1 MSTEQYLNNQE
12 LNLAD
17 TQDGVGDPVD
27 AVAEAL
33 SVAPENPTVF
43 SHTEEYVPVQNI
55 EVNGIVLSS
64 ENEGITEF
72 SGPLAY
78 GEQHIE
84 INGEAAS
91 ANVFEFSPDMATEW
105 DRLNPEEKAE
115 SVELIQ
121 ESIILVDLS
130 EAGNEEAR
138 TAANISMLGTEFA
151 FAEASPFDDEQQVS
165 ELTESEGEKQTF
177 VKHMLS
183 VVSGAAGKTA
193 RLTALATLFGVAL
206 VGPMKTAEARAPE
219 SGGVVVINKIFK
231 NVDSAMKGTESL
243 QKISHEQERNNLRIE
258 ALEQE
263 KRELVRRTSG
273 DTRLNQIQNS
283 GENRAATVRIE
294 ANYKADKARLAARRA
309 SAESYFLRHN
319 IRNLPGA
326 DFRAY
331 EAELAQIDASEAQVD
346 ARYEINRARE
356 NMRVE
361 NSNARI
367 DRAAGNLNNRISQI
381 EMQQEDLRLKNDQ
394 LETKKPQ
401 GTWKTTQDIM
411 KPWLK

>member
-121 ESIILVDLS
+121 ESIILADLS

-219 SGGVVVINKIFK
+219 SGGVVVLNKIFK
-231 NVDSAMKGTESL
+231 NVDSAMKGTEN
-243 QKISHEQERNNLRIE
+243 QQRIMHQQEQNNLRIE
-258 ALEQE
+258 ALERQ
-263 KRELVRRTSG
+263 KDELVRRTSG

-294 ANYKADKARLAARRA
+294 ADYKAQKAHLSAQRARAQADFSRKTNPSDADRSIYEARL
-309 SAESYFLRHN
+309 S
-319 IRNLPGA
+319 
-326 DFRAY
+326 
-331 EAELAQIDASEAQVD
+331 QIDASEAQVD

-367 DRAAGNLNNRISQI
+367 DRDAGNLNDRISKI